1 MGLACAVL
9 QTDGP
14 ATFRRR
20 FGILR
25 FWRTGVLS

>member
-1 MGLACAVL
+1 MGLACAVR
-9 QTDGP
+9 QTDGL
-14 ATFRRR
+14 AAIRRR